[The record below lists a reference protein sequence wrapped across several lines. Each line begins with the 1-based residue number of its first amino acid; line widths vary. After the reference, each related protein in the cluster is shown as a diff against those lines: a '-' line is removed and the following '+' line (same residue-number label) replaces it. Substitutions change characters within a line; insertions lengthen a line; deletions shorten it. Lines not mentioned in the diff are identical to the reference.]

1 MQYSITELV
10 FMETN
15 HHGRLFFE
23 ISFKQKSIC
32 FKEGEVEKIND
43 LEIKNL

>member
-1 MQYSITELV
+1 
-10 FMETN
+10 METN
-15 HHGRLFFE
+15 HHGDQSSWKTFFE
-23 ISFKQKSIC
+23 ISFKQKAIC